1 MAENQEHEQRR
12 DRSAHDDLLGREP
25 PRGDRQ
31 CHRHRHASGDPAV
44 VEYAQEVRRQRHR
57 QRLAF
62 ADVEV
67 AHGVGGEVGED
78 GDIAAGRG
86 LERGAAESAEEIE
99 EYHRHGNGVGGPRL
113 DAADAH
119 LLGPQTE
126 PDALALGAL
135 AERIARQC
143 QRASLRPTR
152 SRDHGIEDVHRTDEM
167 GNEGGGRPGV
177 DLGGAAHLLDAAAVH
192 HHDAVGHGER
202 LLLVVRDHDGGDAEP
217 ALQRLDLVAQAH
229 AHARIQ
235 RGQRLVEQQ
244 QRRRGGERPGE
255 RHALLLATRELGGVF
270 GALLRHAHEGEQLGH
285 ALGDLGAGL
294 TAVDEA
300 VAHVLRRGQVGEQ
313 GVGLEDDAEVAL
325 RGGEARDIAAADLD
339 VAGVLRTRGRR

>member
-1 MAENQEHEQRR
+1 MDSSDGKRQRDGEQAGTRAAPAIAAR
-12 DRSAHDDLLGREP
+12 MTISSAAEP

-31 CHRHRHASGDPAV
+31 CHRGDRHAPGSAPSSNTRSRSGGSAD
-44 VEYAQEVRRQRHR
+44 R

-62 ADVEV
+62 ADAEV

-78 GDIAAGRG
+78 GRDRRAAVGRSVARQKAPRKSSSSTVDG
-86 LERGAAESAEEIE
+86 D
-99 EYHRHGNGVGGPRL
+99 GVGGARL

-119 LLGPQTE
+119 LFGPQSE
-126 PDALALGAL
+126 PDAMALGAL
-135 AERIARQC
+135 PERIAGQC
-143 QRASLRPTR
+143 QRAGLRPTR
-152 SRDHGIEDVHRTDEM
+152 SRDHGIEDVHRPDEI

-177 DLGGAAHLLDAAAVH
+177 DLGGAPHLLDAAAVH

-229 AHARIQ
+229 AHARIE

-255 RHALLLATRELGGVF
+255 RHALLLAARELRRVF
-270 GALLRHAHEGEQLGH
+270 GALLRHA
-285 ALGDLGAGL
+285 
-294 TAVDEA
+294 DERA
-300 VAHVLRRGQVGEQ
+300 AARPRAWRSRARALRR
-313 GVGLEDDAEVAL
+313 L
-325 RGGEARDIAAADLD
+325 
-339 VAGVLRTRGRR
+339 TRP